1 MQMKLSYLVI
11 LVHLVSIG
19 CHSGK
24 ETVNEKKAGNIPT
37 GYYFVKKDSHSIGMK
52 LRGTKRMVY
61 LDPTPIITVEDFNSA
76 RVGKNPQGNYYVGID
91 LTLPGG
97 DEWSEG
103 TRKAAGDSIAVV
115 INKELIQIWYIAGQQ
130 MDLYSDM
137 NPVCLDRADAE
148 KLCNAILS
156 EMAKNPGKQND
167 EK

>member
-1 MQMKLSYLVI
+1 MKFFSLILLVF
-11 LVHLVSIG
+11 LASIG

-24 ETVNEKKAGNIPT
+24 NTVTDNNTKNIPT
-37 GYYFVKKDSHSIGMK
+37 GYYFVKKNSQSIGLK
-52 LRGTKRMVY
+52 LRGTQRVVY
-61 LDPTPIITVEDFNSA
+61 LDPTPIITAEDFNSA

-91 LTLPGG
+91 LTLEGG

-130 MDLYSDM
+130 MDLYADM

-156 EMAKNPGKQND
+156 EMAKHPAKKND